1 MMGFFFILAVVIGS
15 IILVNRPVEEVIV
28 PGIEQPAVVEPEPE
42 PYQPET
48 HTIEIGADFA
58 KPDYL
63 SIRQEDI
70 VVWKN
75 VGYNRRRFWINEEI
89 YSDLLEPN
97 QTYSYTFDELG
108 DYTFRDV
115 FNGKVVGAIVVK
127 QQPMIQITGSFL
139 EGFSQTQKTI
149 IGVQFAIFMLAIMIL
164 GYTFIKK

>member
-1 MMGFFFILAVVIGS
+1 MIGFFFILAVVIGS
-15 IILVNRPVEEVIV
+15 VILLNRPVNEVVV
-28 PGIEQPAVVEPEPE
+28 PEIEQPAVIEPEPE
-42 PYQPET
+42 PYQPKT
-48 HTIEIGADFA
+48 HTIELGEDFA

-63 SIRQEDI
+63 SIRQTDI
-70 VVWKN
+70 VVWEN
-75 VGYNRRRFWINEEI
+75 VGNNRRRFWINEEI

-127 QQPMIQITGSFL
+127 PQPMIQITGSFL

-149 IGVQFAIFMLAIMIL
+149 IGLQFGIFVLAIMIL